1 MSHSKVSFYTYK
13 TKEKSIPFFSFIR
26 ERNFLSNFFQLPFKP
41 EGWKK
46 NVCKV
51 LTFSNL
57 LFSSNWCFT
66 STKSKSSWIHC
77 VISAV
82 YVSTVTSDSQNSKEE
97 RLQQYIFFYKTQC
110 ERTTISLASSSNVI
124 TFSSNSKS
132 GCRLW
137 PASDS
142 LSHDLAKTILYVP
155 VFKLP
160 WWLSV
165 SFKFI
170 FSSDLAKGCLWNPIH
185 SIDLLYNQSN
195 TCFL

>member
-1 MSHSKVSFYTYK
+1 MYARFWHFQT
-13 TKEKSIPFFSFIR
+13 FSFLVIDALAQLNPSR
-26 ERNFLSNFFQLPFKP
+26 LGYTVSLVQCMSKLLPVIAKIPRKKDCSN
-41 EGWKK
+41 
-46 NVCKV
+46 
-51 LTFSNL
+51 
-57 LFSSNWCFT
+57 
-66 STKSKSSWIHC
+66 I
-77 VISAV
+77 
-82 YVSTVTSDSQNSKEE
+82 
-97 RLQQYIFFYKTQC
+97 YIFLQDIVW
-110 ERTTISLASSSNVI
+110 RTTISLASSSNVI

-142 LSHDLAKTILYVP
+142 LLHDLAKTILYVP

-170 FSSDLAKGCLWNPIH
+170 FSSDLAKGCLWNPIR